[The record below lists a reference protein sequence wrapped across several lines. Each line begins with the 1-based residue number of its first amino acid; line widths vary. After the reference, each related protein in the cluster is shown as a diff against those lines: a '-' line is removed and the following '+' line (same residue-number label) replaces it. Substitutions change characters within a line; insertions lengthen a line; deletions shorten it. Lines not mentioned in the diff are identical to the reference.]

1 MLKIYGRTNSINVQ
15 KVMWAVGELG
25 LQHQRIDAGMAFG
38 VVNEPAYGK
47 MNPNRLVPTIDDDGV
62 ILWESNTIVRYLAA
76 KHATGTLMPKGH
88 AERAQAEKWMDW
100 QMGSIQQGLTP
111 VFWNLI
117 RTPADKRDMKAVETG
132 QATVNKSLAVLDEH
146 LKGKTFMLGDTFTV
160 ADIPLGCIAYRWYGL
175 PIERQTF
182 ANVRAW
188 YERLTTRPAYKQHVM
203 LPIT

>member
-25 LQHQRIDAGMAFG
+25 LPHQRIDAGMAFG

-76 KHATGTLMPKGH
+76 KHATGSLMPAGH
-88 AERAQAEKWMDW
+88 AGRAHAEKWMDW

-117 RTPADKRDMKAVETG
+117 RTPADKRDMKAVEAG
-132 QATVNKSLAVLDEH
+132 QVTVNKSLAILDEH
-146 LKGKTFMLGDTFTV
+146 LKGKAFMLGDTFSV
-160 ADIPLGCIAYRWYGL
+160 ADIPLGCIAYRWYGM
-175 PIERQTF
+175 PIERPVF

-188 YERLTTRPAYKQHVM
+188 YERLSTRPAYKTHVM